1 MVHASRCHILDAI
14 RFERLP
20 MTLNSAGETATIGE
34 HAIVLGASMAGL
46 LAARV
51 LSDFYATVTVVE
63 RDTLDDTAAIRRGV
77 PQGRHIHGLLMRGAQ
92 ALEELLP
99 GILDD
104 LVDDGAAVFDGTDL
118 SKLYFCMSGHVAV
131 RTGAAKELRAYNVTR
146 PLLECHV
153 RRRVR
158 AIRNVTFLDDHD
170 AVDVLMAASG
180 RVTGAR
186 LVGRSSQVESRI
198 RADLVVD
205 ATGRGGRTPAL
216 LKIAGYDPP
225 AEDEVPIDLM
235 YASQLLRMPGN
246 ALHESGLVISPVP
259 GRPTGMAIARCEN
272 DTVFFTV
279 FGMAGNDPP
288 VELSAM
294 CAFAEEFT
302 PARVLEVVRAAE
314 PVGQV
319 AQHRFPSSRWRRYD
333 RARRFPEGLLV
344 VGDAVCSFNPIY
356 GQGMTVAA
364 LEALALHACLSR
376 GADDLARRFFR
387 AAARPIGQAWQ
398 LAVGGD
404 LSLPEVEGTPPLAT
418 RLLNGY
424 IDRVLIA
431 AEYDTTVFEQFVKVA
446 WLVDSP
452 TRLLRPS
459 MIRRA
464 AVAHRHTRHRDQDVD
479 TATLA
484 GLTGAVQRRLL

>member
-1 MVHASRCHILDAI
+1 MII
-14 RFERLP
+14 
-20 MTLNSAGETATIGE
+20 NSAGESPTIGE

-63 RDTLDDTAAIRRGV
+63 RDTLDDTAAVRRGV

-92 ALEELLP
+92 ALDELLP

-104 LVDDGAAVFDGTDL
+104 LVDAGAAVFDGTDL

-131 RTGAAKELRAYNVTR
+131 RTGAAKELKAYNVTR

-158 AIRNVTFLDDHD
+158 TIPNVTFLDEHD
-170 AVDVLMAASG
+170 AVDVLMTASG
-180 RVTGAR
+180 RVSGAR
-186 LVGRSSQVESRI
+186 LISRSSQMESRI

-216 LKIAGYDPP
+216 LKSAGYDAPT
-225 AEDEVPIDLM
+225 EEEVAIDLL
-235 YASQLLRMPGN
+235 YASQLLRMPAT
-246 ALHESGLVISPVP
+246 ALHESGFFVSPVP
-259 GRPTGMAIARCEN
+259 GRPTGMALTRCEN

-279 FGMAGNDPP
+279 FGMADNDPP
-288 VELSAM
+288 VQLSAM

-302 PARVLEVVRAAE
+302 PARVLEAVRAAE

-333 RARRFPEGLLV
+333 KARRFPQGLLV
-344 VGDAVCSFNPIY
+344 VGDAVCSFNPVY

-364 LEALALHACLSR
+364 LEALALHDCLSR
-376 GADDLARRFFR
+376 GADRLAPRFFR
-387 AAARPIGQAWQ
+387 STARPIGQAWQ

-404 LSLPEVEGTPPLAT
+404 LSLPEVDGTPPLAT

-424 IDRVLIA
+424 IDRILIA
-431 AEYDTTVFEQFVKVA
+431 AEYDTTVFEQFVKVV

-452 TRLLRPS
+452 TRLLRLS

-464 AVAHRHTRHRDQDVD
+464 ALAHRHIRHRDQDVD
-479 TATLA
+479 PAMLA
-484 GLTGAVQRRLL
+484 GLTDAVQRRLP